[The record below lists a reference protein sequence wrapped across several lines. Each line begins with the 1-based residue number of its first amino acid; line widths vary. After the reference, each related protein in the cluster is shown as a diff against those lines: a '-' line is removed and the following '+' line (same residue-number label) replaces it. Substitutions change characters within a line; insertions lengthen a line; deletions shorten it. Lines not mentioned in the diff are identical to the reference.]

1 MKRIIALTA
10 VLILIVLC
18 GCQGYESEL
27 VFEKTDTN
35 IIAQQGQ
42 TFTIILE
49 ENPTTGYRWRIDIA
63 DDIVTLE
70 SDDYQQSKADNDMV
84 GVGGQRILAFRS
96 LEKGSTTIKMT
107 YERSF
112 EENSAIEV
120 VVYQVTIE

>member
-1 MKRIIALTA
+1 MKRIIVLTVALLLM
-10 VLILIVLC
+10 VLY
-18 GCQGYESEL
+18 GCQGYKSES

-63 DDIVTLE
+63 DDIVALE
-70 SDDYQQSKADNDMV
+70 SDDYQQSKADIDMV
-84 GVGGQRILAFRS
+84 GVGGQRILVFRS